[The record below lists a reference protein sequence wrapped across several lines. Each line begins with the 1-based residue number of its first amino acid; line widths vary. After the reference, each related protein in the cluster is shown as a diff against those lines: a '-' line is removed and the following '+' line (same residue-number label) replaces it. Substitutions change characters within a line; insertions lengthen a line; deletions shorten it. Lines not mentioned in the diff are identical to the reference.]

1 MPTSAHQIDRASP
14 EIDRPTQALC
24 RSREWKPLRDENHV
38 ARGLSTQTT
47 QLQRQDI
54 MTTPS
59 NKTALKAEELQI
71 IAGLE
76 KNAAT
81 LTNLIVQGKQVS
93 VTQAIATL
101 QARVNAITAAQSAKV
116 AWTDAVQ
123 QQDQQ
128 LTSTNAFVESLVT
141 VIRGM
146 FAGAPSAL
154 ADFGQ
159 VPRKVTVLTTAEK
172 QEAAVKA
179 AATRKAR
186 HTMGAKQKRRSRGRP
201 RPWQRRLRP
210 TL

>member
-1 MPTSAHQIDRASP
+1 MAPGLLMQLT
-14 EIDRPTQALC
+14 
-24 RSREWKPLRDENHV
+24 RS
-38 ARGLSTQTT
+38 
-47 QLQRQDI
+47 QRQDS

-71 IAGLE
+71 IAGLQ
-76 KNAAT
+76 KNTAT
-81 LTNLIVQGKQVS
+81 LTNLVVQGKPVS
-93 VTQAIATL
+93 VPQAIATL

-128 LTSTNAFVESLVT
+128 LTSTNGFVESLVT

-172 QEAAVKA
+172 QAAAVKA

-186 HTMGAKQKRRSRGRP
+186 HTMGPKQKAAITGATAPVAAEAPAGAVITGTGTTTGASAGST
-201 RPWQRRLRP
+201 P
-210 TL
+210 TVATGSGTGGAPHS